1 MYRIAFW
8 ASVLGLLAFIFDFGF
23 SQTILAQQI
32 IDAFYFVVIALG
44 LISTFKRF
52 IESPILFDRK
62 VAIFDIILVFYTPLI
77 FFMYLILGVA
87 FKNDLILENPHWVVL
102 AGMLA
107 FNREFSKQKLNLN
120 RTYFNLAQVFI
131 LSFLTTIQK
140 KEVKTAVG
148 KTRQEERVQ
157 GVASANTILNEHD
170 ILVIYGANKD
180 LRKFTNQ

>member
-44 LISTFKRF
+44 LISTFKRY
-52 IESPILFDRK
+52 IESPILFNRK
-62 VAIFDIILVFYTPLI
+62 VAIFDIISVFYTLYI
-77 FFMYLILGVA
+77 FYMYLFVGEA
-87 FKNDLILENPHWVVL
+87 FKTDLILENPLWVVL
-102 AGMLA
+102 AVLLS
-107 FNREFSKQKLNLN
+107 FIREFSEQKINLN

-131 LSFLTTIQK
+131 LSFLKTIQK
-140 KEVKTAVG
+140 KEVKTAFG

-170 ILVIYGANKD
+170 ILVIYDANKD